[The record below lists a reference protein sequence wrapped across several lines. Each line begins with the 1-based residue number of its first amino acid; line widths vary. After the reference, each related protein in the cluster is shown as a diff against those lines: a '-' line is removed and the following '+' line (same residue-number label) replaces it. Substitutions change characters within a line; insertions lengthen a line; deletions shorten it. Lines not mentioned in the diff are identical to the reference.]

1 MHLKAIQQ
9 MGKFPRSI
17 GAADSGIEEDPETSM
32 AVQPSVNALAPVED
46 AGRIDPLAGMG
57 LTQQQYQLIL
67 HGLVNGDSSLSSAV
81 NGTAGA
87 GVSMGGEK
95 RSLADAEDERDGK
108 RGRFEVL
115 E

>member
-1 MHLKAIQQ
+1 
-9 MGKFPRSI
+9 MGKFSRSL
-17 GAADSGIEEDPETSM
+17 GAPDTSIEEDPETSM
-32 AVQPSVNALAPVED
+32 AVQPSMNPLTED

-57 LTQQQYQLIL
+57 LTQQQYQMIL

-81 NGTAGA
+81 NGTVGA
-87 GVSMGGEK
+87 GVGMGGEK